1 MNDESGQHIDDFGTC
16 FLVVCPR
23 CAGAAQVMLPESNPP
38 EARAS
43 CTSCGYARR
52 TSAST
57 ASIGGPRDWY
67 LGLPLWL
74 QTPCCGETLWAL
86 NEEHLAFL
94 EHYLLARLRRRTPN
108 INTSVAS
115 RLPRWMTS
123 AKHRAE
129 VARGLAR
136 LRALHTAAHP
146 SRGLLPITPSE
157 S

>member
-1 MNDESGQHIDDFGTC
+1 MNDESGQRIGDFGNR

-23 CAGAAQVMLPESNPP
+23 CAGAAQVALMPGISPP
-38 EARAS
+38 EAQAS

-57 ASIGGPRDWY
+57 ASIGGPCDWY
-67 LGLPLWL
+67 FGLPLWL
-74 QTPCCGETLWAL
+74 QTPCCGQTLWAL
-86 NEEHLAFL
+86 NEAHLAFL
-94 EHYLLARLRRRTPN
+94 ERYLLTRLRRRTPK

-115 RLPRWMTS
+115 RLPRWMAS

-136 LRALHTAAHP
+136 LRARW
-146 SRGLLPITPSE
+146 SMR
-157 S
+157 